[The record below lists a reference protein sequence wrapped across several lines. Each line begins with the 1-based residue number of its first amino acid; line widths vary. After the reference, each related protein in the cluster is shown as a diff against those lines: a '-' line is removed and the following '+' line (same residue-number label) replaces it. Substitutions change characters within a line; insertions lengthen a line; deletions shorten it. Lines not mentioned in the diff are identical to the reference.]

1 MKRLFTMVLS
11 LMLGVSLFAD
21 NELVV
26 GDINMSATVD
36 QIGGASITI
45 PIEVP
50 AGVNGMQPNL
60 ALVYNSH
67 SGYGLAGWGWNLA
80 GISTIQ
86 RTGST
91 YFHDSILKNVSFTNS
106 DNLLLDGE
114 RLLLESGQNLISGS
128 TYKTEHESFNYIRIS
143 DETKNKILVTSKEG
157 VTSYYESA
165 GYILNNC
172 PAQWTIRKT
181 EDVYGNYM
189 TYSYLVESY
198 TPYVNMIEYT
208 QKDDEE
214 GWQYVYPAYQIYFY
228 YTTTS
233 YKHHYYIGDKTI
245 MQDRVLSRIDI
256 VSANKDLY
264 SYRLEYNMTDLV
276 PKLVSIKKTSEN
288 GDYYSPT
295 TIVWSS
301 SEVKDEVSIPLSTSI
316 KSEYL
321 FGDFNGDGKTDIFS
335 FEPNTTNAVIH
346 YNNTDG
352 GVLSYQPTACSLPYN
367 FVRLKTG
374 DYNADGRM
382 DLIGVYS
389 YNSEYRLTYLLSNG
403 TTFASTSDYVL
414 CPNLIY
420 VVGDFD
426 GDGDDEFINQDDNK
440 LYSYGKTAASYPE
453 VYLWYDF
460 YGNVSSEAKSN
471 NIPLDFNG
479 DGKNDVFCYLPNKD
493 IYSVMEYDVENAR
506 FSPLSE
512 GYLDAIVWSEVK
524 TQNLHFGDFNGDGK
538 TDIIYV
544 QKLNGTDFYARIY
557 LSDGT
562 KFIYDRTEW
571 VYNNRL
577 KIQDF
582 NGDGLSDIAYFY
594 PDTQGEWHLLAKIN
608 TGGSFVDLQGGIVET
623 AYEDL
628 NESSDICF
636 YDMYG
641 LGLPNMLNME
651 DRDEVRAIQL
661 YDNTPLL
668 VEKAVDG
675 LGNNYLFTYKNI
687 TDRNVYTNTRIGGSC
702 VYPLV
707 NSFYVVSDY
716 AAPYTSL
723 SYHYKN
729 GRYHTQGKGLF
740 GFEEVTTTDNLNQT
754 LKKDICYI
762 TAAHLCYY
770 PYSTTTTTIE
780 GDTISYLKYR
790 YSVREMGGVRIF
802 PHHSGYEYTDYLTGI
817 KETVINLY
825 DNNGNL
831 DYQTKTRGDW
841 MEYSKYYYTTAGS
854 WCPNRLDNTYTYST
868 YNGETSPYRRAHYR
882 YDNHGNMIR
891 QVIDSLNANYRIVH
905 QYAYDDFGNVTQE
918 TISGSGQTRTRTYTY
933 SADGRFQLTATD
945 ELGQTV
951 TNTYDSDWG
960 TLLTQ
965 TTNAGVTTNS
975 YDVFGRLYKTVY
987 PDSTIYTVSS
997 QFVSG
1002 VPGVRY
1008 MACEARTNAAPVTTY
1023 YNAAGK
1029 PLYTMKMGHNDRQI
1043 YTALTY
1049 YPNGAEKMVSE
1060 PYFSTSVTAAA
1071 SQSFTSDNAT
1081 LYTYD
1086 EYQRPSRMESPEGTT
1101 SYAYSGLTTIAN
1113 TPTVNQTT
1121 KLNSSGFTEYEQ
1133 VGAALLPLAERPGL
1147 IPLYKRV
1154 YYTYY
1159 PTGQVKTATPDG
1171 GSAVSMEYD
1180 IQGNRTKLIDPDAGT
1195 ITNTY
1200 NAFGQVLTRSQNVH
1214 GSTPVVTTY
1223 EYEAGSG
1230 RLTSETMVG
1239 DTTMTKTYTYDTKF
1253 KASLGY
1259 IKYNSREFVRFIYD
1273 DYGNQRFFYRRNAD
1287 ATYINQGNYYNRGV
1301 LEKKTRLSAG
1311 ISYFTYDDYGCMEQ
1325 EKYGTKIAW
1334 DLLEQNA
1341 RGQVVRERKGGI
1353 VTTYTYDNCGRVTSI
1368 VAPDIVSLH
1377 YTYDTHGNVLTK
1389 TDGINNQRIEYSY
1402 DYLMRLQSWTIND
1415 TVTHSISYDNA
1426 TGKILCKT
1434 DLGTESSF
1442 TYDPSSKPHALRG
1455 VSGIISDWGD
1465 EDVDITY
1472 TDFSKIKSIK
1482 KGEVEYQITYT
1493 PDEQRFKS
1501 ALVKNGNTA
1510 TTCYYM
1516 PDYEKKVDSLGNVA
1530 CSVYLCHGSIGY
1542 RKNNRETLYH
1552 GYYDAQGSLIALTD
1566 NSGNV
1571 LARYAYDPWGKR
1583 VKPTDWTQEAN
1594 APTTLNLNRGYTMHE
1609 HLDEFDLINMNGR
1622 VYDPAVAQFLSPD
1635 PYIQDAGNWLNY
1647 NRYAYCYNNPTRY
1660 TDPSGELVGILVT
1673 GIWDL
1678 FSTLFNGGLNFNKQ
1692 IHQNAWRKFD
1702 PTAPWSKTNKAVQ
1715 ISKGL
1720 IKGDRNKINSSS
1732 NFYNRFTN
1740 EIIQT
1745 IVGYVYAHGMNI
1757 SGNVDRVDYYG
1768 GATFITNENKKKGG
1782 GVSFGTYIGIGIN
1795 GEIDKPFDEYV
1806 TSNPTYMH
1814 EYGHYLQSQELGPL
1828 YLFTVGLYSLFQTGI
1843 NSGLTV
1849 KYKNH
1854 SGIPRSRFA
1863 WTETWANRMSAKYF
1877 KEHEGVD
1884 WENDRYRFEFSYI
1897 PLSLFFPLE
1906 HF

>member
-1 MKRLFTMVLS
+1 MKRLVTMVLS
-11 LMLGVSLFAD
+11 LMLGASLFAD

-67 SGYGLAGWGWNLA
+67 SGYGLAGWGWDLA

-143 DETKNKILVTSKEG
+143 DETRNRILVTNKEG

-189 TYSYLVESY
+189 TYSYFVESY

-208 QKDDEE
+208 QKDDDE

-264 SYRLEYNMTDLV
+264 SYRLEYNMMDLV

-321 FGDFNGDGKTDIFS
+321 FGDFNGDGKADIFS

-352 GVLSYQPTACSLPYN
+352 GVLSYQPTACTLPYN

-594 PDTQGEWHLLAKIN
+594 PDTQGRWHLFAKIN
-608 TGGSFVDLQGGIVET
+608 TGGSFVDLEGGIVET

-641 LGLPNMLNME
+641 LGFPNMLNME

-661 YDNTPLL
+661 YDNSPLL

-687 TDRNVYTNTRIGGSC
+687 TDRSVYTNTRVGGGGIL
-702 VYPLV
+702 PLV
-707 NSFYVVSDY
+707 NPFYVVSDFT
-716 AAPYTSL
+716 APYTSL

-754 LKKDICYI
+754 RKKDICYI

-770 PYSTTTTTIE
+770 PYSTTTTTID

-790 YSVREMGGVRIF
+790 YTVREMGGVRIF

-891 QVIDSLNANYRIVH
+891 QVIDSLNANYRLVH

-1049 YPNGAEKMVSE
+1049 YPNGVEKMVSE

-1180 IQGNRTKLIDPDAGT
+1180 IQGNRTKLIDPDAGS

-1214 GSTPVVTTY
+1214 GSTPVVTAY
-1223 EYEAGSG
+1223 EYEASSG

-1239 DTTMTKTYTYDTKF
+1239 DTTISTTY
-1253 KASLGY
+1253 S
-1259 IKYNSREFVRFIYD
+1259 YNSIFKNKPYRVVGQVGKVYTTYMYD
-1273 DYGNQRFFYRRNAD
+1273 EYGNEKSCLRAYFSQYGRL
-1287 ATYINQGNYYNRGV
+1287 ATFRDKGLVTNHYMLHAGLNRVYYGYDSYGNMTD
-1301 LEKKTRLSAG
+1301 EKLNST
-1311 ISYFTYDDYGCMEQ
+1311 
-1325 EKYGTKIAW
+1325 IAW
-1334 DLLEQNA
+1334 ELLEQNA
-1341 RGQVVRERKGGI
+1341 RGQVVRERKGGV
-1353 VTTYTYDNCGRVTSI
+1353 VTTYTYDNCGRMTSI
-1368 VAPDIVSLH
+1368 VAPNIVSLH
-1377 YTYDTHGNVLTK
+1377 YTYDAHGNVLTK
-1389 TDGINNQRIEYSY
+1389 TDAINNQSIEYSY
-1402 DYLMRLQSWTIND
+1402 DHLMRLVSWTVND
-1415 TVTHSISYDNA
+1415 NSTQSVTYDATTGNIIS
-1426 TGKILCKT
+1426 KT
-1434 DLGTESSF
+1434 DLGASAEFS
-1442 TYDPSSKPHALRG
+1442 YDGSSKPHALRG
-1455 VSGIISDWGD
+1455 VSGVTGTDWGD
-1465 EDVDITY
+1465 TDILISY
-1472 TDFSKIKSIK
+1472 ADFSKVKSIQR
-1482 KGEVEYQITYT
+1482 GNDSYNIFYGVEK
-1493 PDEQRFKS
+1493 ERFRTEKIVS
-1501 ALVKNGNTA
+1501 GS
-1510 TTCYYM
+1510 TTTRYYM
-1516 PDYEKKVDSLGNVA
+1516 PNHELVVNSLGEETYII
-1530 CSVYLCHGSIGY
+1530 YLCNGSIAVY
-1542 RKNNRETLYH
+1542 DKTTDTETLYH

-1660 TDPSGELVGILVT
+1660 VDPSGEVIKTLVL
-1673 GIWDL
+1673 D
-1678 FSTLFNGGLNFNKQ
+1678 FFNTLFTGGLNFGNKELQ
-1692 IHQNAWRKFD
+1692 KNAWRKFD
-1702 PTAPWSKTNKAVQ
+1702 PTAPWSKTNKAIQ
-1715 ISKGL
+1715 IDMGL
-1720 IKGDRNKINSSS
+1720 FKTDPNRNIWGRIWQLTS
-1732 NFYNRFTN
+1732 RFTW
-1740 EIIQT
+1740 ELPQT
-1745 IVGYVYAHGMNI
+1745 VVGYVWSDIRNMAGQ
-1757 SGNVDRVDYYG
+1757 VDRVDYYG
-1768 GATFITNENKKKGG
+1768 GATFVTNENSSSHN
-1782 GVSFGTYIGIGIN
+1782 GVSIGSYININLPTSINDDFGSYIT
-1795 GEIDKPFDEYV
+1795 KSPM
-1806 TSNPTYMH
+1806 YMH
-1814 EYGHYLQSQELGPL
+1814 EYGHYIQSQYVGPK
-1828 YLFTVGLYSLFQTGI
+1828 YFSFIGFPSLFQTIMNRG
-1843 NSGLTV
+1843 
-1849 KYKNH
+1849 KYVEYNNH
-1854 SGIPRSRFA
+1854 RIQRSRTA
-1863 WTETWANRMSAKYF
+1863 WMEVWANKLAADYF
-1877 KEHEGVD
+1877 MKAEGVD
-1884 WENDRYRFEFSYI
+1884 WGTYENNHPRKYFLYY
-1897 PLSLFFPLE
+1897 
-1906 HF
+1906 